1 VTLGQRIQTIQAI
14 LQRIS
19 TIWPRGIAMKD
30 ALRTGEIVN
39 YCLADLC
46 ASFPRDRSAF
56 WLTGFY
62 LAGSPGRTSK
72 QPRPGPPDVPRISC
86 AN

>member
-1 VTLGQRIQTIQAI
+1 VTLGPRIQTIQAI
-14 LQRIS
+14 LQCIS
-19 TIWPRGIAMKD
+19 IIWLRGIAMKD

-62 LAGSPGRTSK
+62 LAGSPGRASRTAEA
-72 QPRPGPPDVPRISC
+72 RPS
-86 AN
+86 